1 MLIWPKRAIL
11 RNTCR
16 NGAEDGD
23 VEDAM
28 PKRLQ
33 RMIELRGRPAID
45 QDGLKL
51 EVLAHLVLFNLR
63 QAGKQKGE
71 QFGRLLDGD
80 GSKHGE

>member
-1 MLIWPKRAIL
+1 MLIWPRRAIL

-33 RMIELRGRPAID
+33 RMIELRDRPAID

-51 EVLAHLVLFNLR
+51 EVLAHLVLFNHW
-63 QAGKQKGE
+63 QAGKKNGE
-71 QFGRLLDGD
+71 QFRRLLDREE
-80 GSKHGE
+80 SKHGE